1 MSKVKKCPKCRGEMV
16 KGSEQTLGDVF
27 GCTRRES
34 EKPENQRVALVQPYY
49 CESCGYIELYKEL

>member
-1 MSKVKKCPKCRGEMV
+1 M
-16 KGSEQTLGDVF
+16 GSEQSLGDVF

-34 EKPENQRVALVQPYY
+34 EKPGDQRVAVVQSYY

>member
-1 MSKVKKCPKCRGEMV
+1 MV

-34 EKPENQRVALVQPYY
+34 EKPEDQRVTITSLLQV
-49 CESCGYIELYKEL
+49 CGYIELYKEL